1 MSTLLLLILS
11 FFAYLQLFLPL
22 GLSLCGHSVI
32 RPSSMGW
39 PLAFAFFIVTYK
51 RGICESDAAGAFAIF
66 PFLCLLGDHYW
77 LVKSPNQLTQ
87 SLEVNKEE
95 ICSVAVF
102 KVNGSNTLFSQS
114 WLFCVTSLSLFPS
127 FEFGWPLTV
136 PTGTRYDCFCCCHCT
151 LTTKLCRSIAQRI
164 DLGNEFSVRLVH
176 LVLRSG
182 FIGTYFFL
190 QKVVILRFANVN
202 GQMNECSDGNFV
214 IISDELRLLPLFW
227 RPSLRCCTPT
237 QVRLLFCFNGR
248 WLTLRCLDDGDCL
261 PNQFDLHYC
270 QLQTE
275 RMNARQWCTAITQ
288 TLSVTRRDRCPE
300 REDNR

>member
-1 MSTLLLLILS
+1 MAATLS
-11 FFAYLQLFLPL
+11 FFKVDFSVSR
-22 GLSLCGHSVI
+22 LSLS
-32 RPSSMGW
+32 
-39 PLAFAFFIVTYK
+39 
-51 RGICESDAAGAFAIF
+51 
-66 PFLCLLGDHYW
+66 FL
-77 LVKSPNQLTQ
+77 
-87 SLEVNKEE
+87 
-95 ICSVAVF
+95 
-102 KVNGSNTLFSQS
+102 
-114 WLFCVTSLSLFPS
+114 S

-136 PTGTRYDCFCCCHCT
+136 PTGTRYDCLCRCHCT

-176 LVLRSG
+176 LVFRSG

-275 RMNARQWCTAITQ
+275 RMNVIQRSTAITQ